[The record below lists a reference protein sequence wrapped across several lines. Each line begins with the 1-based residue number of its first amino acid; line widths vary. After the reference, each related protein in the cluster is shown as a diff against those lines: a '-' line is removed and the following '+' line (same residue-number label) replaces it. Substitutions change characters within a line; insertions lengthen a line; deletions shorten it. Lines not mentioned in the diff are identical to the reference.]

1 MNASRW
7 IRAILVMTVLAIVI
21 VALHYVA
28 RFDLGG
34 PAGMDDVGEW
44 LNDPVLVVA
53 TIARWLA
60 LIMSYYLLVIVAA
73 TATVETGTD
82 RPWISRIIPERS
94 AAVAGLLLGIAAVAV
109 PLADNAD
116 TTTSGATDATAA
128 APLTLVRAS
137 DSLQLQPI
145 ESPRLA
151 PDIGRPVPEPPA
163 TTSTPSSE
171 GVELWDVASGENFWV
186 IAHETLADHLGR
198 ADLEDAEIAVYWRRL
213 VAANEDR
220 LIEPGN
226 PDLLLPGQQLVIPDP
241 AVGK

>member
-7 IRAILVMTVLAIVI
+7 IRAILVMSVLAAVI
-21 VALHYVA
+21 VALHYAA

-34 PAGMDDVGEW
+34 PAGMDDVNDW

-73 TATVETGTD
+73 TATAETGTG
-82 RPWISRIIPERS
+82 RRWISRIIPERS
-94 AAVAGLLLGIAAVAV
+94 AALAGLLLGIAAVAV
-109 PLADNAD
+109 PLADNAH
-116 TTTSGATDATAA
+116 TTTSKATDATAA

-137 DSLQLQPI
+137 DSLQLQPVD
-145 ESPRLA
+145 SPRRA
-151 PDIGRPVPEPPA
+151 QDSVRPIPEPPA
-163 TTSTPSSE
+163 TTFTPISDDADI
-171 GVELWDVASGENFWV
+171 WDVASGENFWL
-186 IAHETLADHLGR
+186 IASETLEEHLGR
-198 ADLEDAEIAVYWRRL
+198 DDLEDAEIAVYWRQL
-213 VAANEDR
+213 IAANEDR

-241 AVGK
+241 KT